1 VKDREMEAT
10 KGKEKERKGKLKSD
24 RSQADW
30 GKDQKKET
38 KQGERVFIDE
48 RGSKKT
54 SERCEDMKRL
64 CIWGWEPCN
73 SGDREL

>member
-1 VKDREMEAT
+1 MKDREMEAT
-10 KGKEKERKGKLKSD
+10 KGKENERKGKLKSD

-48 RGSKKT
+48 RG
-54 SERCEDMKRL
+54 
-64 CIWGWEPCN
+64 
-73 SGDREL
+73 